1 MLNIKDW
8 RVLGPKKDKLTPPAE
23 AQGSN
28 RQKDCVVDSFSETV
42 FPRQNRAGAHLCV
55 VTVTRPSQAHSRQ
68 SQHDAGKVSCEIPPR
83 AEELLAFSSCLRRQ
97 RQRQRQRFS
106 LRAQPLAG

>member
-1 MLNIKDW
+1 MLSIKDW

-42 FPRQNRAGAHLCV
+42 FPRQNRAGAHLCL
-55 VTVTRPSQAHSRQ
+55 VTVTASMRPSQAHSRQ
-68 SQHDAGKVSCEIPPR
+68 SQHDAGKGSCEIPPR

-97 RQRQRQRFS
+97 RQRFS

>member
-1 MLNIKDW
+1 MLSIKDW
-8 RVLGPKKDKLTPPAE
+8 RVLGPKKDKLTPPAK

-28 RQKDCVVDSFSETV
+28 RQKDCVVDSFSKTM
-42 FPRQNRAGAHLCV
+42 FPRQSRAGAQLCV
-55 VTVTRPSQAHSRQ
+55 VTVTASTGPSQAHSRQ
-68 SQHDAGKVSCEIPPR
+68 SQHDAGKVSCEILPP

-97 RQRQRQRFS
+97 RQKFS